1 MKVIMPSEL
10 APSGK
15 AAWLPPGTQLE
26 ASLELQGPDRHRAL
40 VGGDPRSLL
49 RLSSQGAALLEGWL
63 EGEPLE
69 AQGRGNAL
77 ARALVDRGMLKTKF
91 AQVPSLSLAV
101 VIPVKDRTE
110 LLEGLLAALAGLEVF
125 VVDDGS
131 ANPEAIKKL
140 AEAHGARVIR
150 REVSG
155 GPAAARNAGIKA
167 TNCELIAFIDSDVE
181 TSSESIMAL
190 LPAFHDPRLGAIA
203 PRVEVSANIDSA
215 AQRYDSFSS
224 PLDLGERSGIVRAGN
239 KLAYVPSA
247 TLVLR
252 RSAIPEGFDEA
263 LRFGEDVDLLWRMAQ
278 ASWLILYDAEVSV
291 THPARAD
298 WRALLRQRYD
308 YGSSAAALAQRHP
321 DAMVAIRLH
330 PIVAC
335 VGGLLFFKRPKSA
348 AVVLLAT
355 VVSVTA
361 ELRGAADQPFVEAL
375 HTVIPGT
382 LSGIEATARTV
393 LRSLGPALLLSAI
406 FTKQSRRALEML
418 LLAGHA
424 RRALRQSET
433 LSPGTTLA
441 ASLADDLAYASGVL
455 RSSARA
461 KSARALRIEIVEGW
475 ISRRRSLRSHER

>member
-1 MKVIMPSEL
+1 ML
-10 APSGK
+10 K
-15 AAWLPPGTQLE
+15 AKFTQL
-26 ASLELQGPDRHRAL
+26 P
-40 VGGDPRSLL
+40 
-49 RLSSQGAALLEGWL
+49 SQ
-63 EGEPLE
+63 
-69 AQGRGNAL
+69 
-77 ARALVDRGMLKTKF
+77 
-91 AQVPSLSLAV
+91 SLAV
-101 VIPVKDRTE
+101 VIPVKDRVE
-110 LLEGLLAALAGLEVF
+110 LLEGLLASLAGLEVV

-131 ANPEAIKKL
+131 ADPAAIQKL
-140 AEAHGARVIR
+140 AEAHGASVIR
-150 REVSG
+150 RELSG
-155 GPAAARNAGIKA
+155 GPAVARNAGIKA
-167 TNCELIAFIDSDVE
+167 TDSELIAFIDSDVE
-181 TSSESIMAL
+181 TSSESILAL

-203 PRVEVSANIDSA
+203 PRVKVAATVDEA

-239 KLAYVPSA
+239 KVAYVPSA
-247 TLVLR
+247 ALVLR

-278 ASWLILYDAEVSV
+278 ASWLMLYDAEISV
-291 THPARAD
+291 THPARAN
-298 WRALLRQRYD
+298 WQELLRQRYD
-308 YGSSAAALAQRHP
+308 YGSSAAALAERHP
-321 DAMVAIRLH
+321 DAMPAIRLH

-335 VGGLLFFKRPKSA
+335 IGGLVFLKRPKSA

-361 ELRGAADQPFVEAL
+361 ELRGAVDQPFVEAL
-375 HTVIPGT
+375 DTVIPGT

-393 LRSLGPALLLSAI
+393 LRSLGPAVLLSAI
-406 FTKQSRRALEML
+406 FTKQSRRALVML

-424 RRALRQSET
+424 RRALRHSES
-433 LSPGTTLA
+433 LSPATTLA